1 MLRSLWTGASG
12 MIAQQ
17 TNVDTISNNLANVNT
32 VGYKKETVEF
42 RSLLYQKLQTETT
55 DNNGDPKP
63 VIGQVGSGVR
73 TGAITSRFTQGNMT
87 ATENPFDLALEGEG
101 FFALQTPSGETA
113 YTRNGSLVFAISSDG
128 LALTNSEGYPLLDK
142 NGSPIVLPAT
152 TDVSRLSVDV
162 DGRII
167 EEVQVPIKETEKA
180 EGEEGTEG
188 VEGEEGIEDEENVE
202 GEEDVEGEEGIE
214 GEENEENKED
224 EIKYKT
230 EHVTV
235 AQLGIVQFNNPSG
248 LEKISGSL
256 YQVTAASGEPR
267 MELEDPALKRSA
279 VRSGYLEASN
289 VQTVDE
295 IVNLIVAQRAY
306 EMNSKVITASDQM
319 LQQAN
324 NLRG

>member
-32 VGYKKETVEF
+32 IGYKKETVEF

-73 TGAITSRFTQGNMT
+73 TGAITSRFTQGNMSQT
-87 ATENPFDLALEGEG
+87 NNPFDLAIDGEG
-101 FFALQTPSGETA
+101 FFTLQMPNGETA
-113 YTRNGSLVFAISSDG
+113 YTRNGSLLFAIASDG
-128 LALTNSEGYPLLDK
+128 LALTNSEGYPLLDT
-142 NGSPIVLPAT
+142 NGSAIVLPAT
-152 TDVSRLSVDV
+152 TDVSKLSVDV
-162 DGRII
+162 DGKVF
-167 EEVQVPIKETEKA
+167 EERPNPENPKKTDY
-180 EGEEGTEG
+180 
-188 VEGEEGIEDEENVE
+188 VEL
-202 GEEDVEGEEGIE
+202 
-214 GEENEENKED
+214 
-224 EIKYKT
+224 
-230 EHVTV
+230 

-256 YQVTAASGEPR
+256 YQVTPASGEPR
-267 MELEDPALKRSA
+267 MEVEDTVLKRSSI
-279 VRSGYLEASN
+279 RSGYLEASN

>member
-17 TNVDTISNNLANVNT
+17 TSVDTISNNLANVNT

-73 TGAITSRFTQGNMT
+73 TGAITSRFTQGNLN
-87 ATENPFDLALEGEG
+87 ATENPFDLAIEGEG
-101 FFALQTPSGETA
+101 FFAIQTPNGETA
-113 YTRNGSLVFAISSDG
+113 YTRNGSLVFAIATDG
-128 LALTNSEGYPLLDK
+128 LALTNSEGYPLLDIT
-142 NGSPIVLPAT
+142 GTPIILEPT
-152 TDVSRLSVDV
+152 TDVSKLSVDV
-162 DGRII
+162 DGKII
-167 EEVQVPIKETEKA
+167 EEVR
-180 EGEEGTEG
+180 EEYTAADGT
-188 VEGEEGIEDEENVE
+188 
-202 GEEDVEGEEGIE
+202 
-214 GEENEENKED
+214 
-224 EIKYKT
+224 IKYNT
-230 EHVTV
+230 DHVER
-235 AQLGIVQFNNPSG
+235 AQLGLVQFNNPSG
-248 LEKISGSL
+248 LEKLSGSM
-256 YQVTAASGEPR
+256 YRETAASGTPR
-267 MELEDPALKRSA
+267 LEVEDEALKRSS

>member
-17 TNVDTISNNLANVNT
+17 TSVDTISNNLANVNT

-73 TGAITSRFTQGNMT
+73 TGAITSRFSQGNLT
-87 ATENPFDLALEGEG
+87 QTDEPFDLAIEGDG
-101 FFALQTPSGETA
+101 FFAVQTPNGETA
-113 YTRNGSLVFAISSDG
+113 YTRNGSLLFAIASDG
-128 LALTNSEGYPLLDK
+128 LALTNSEGYPLLDTT
-142 NGSPIVLPAT
+142 GTPIVLSGD
-152 TDVSRLSVDV
+152 TDVSKISIDV
-162 DGRII
+162 DGKVI
-167 EEVQVPIKETEKA
+167 EAVDEPYTA
-180 EGEEGTEG
+180 ADGTTKYNTKH
-188 VEGEEGIEDEENVE
+188 VER
-202 GEEDVEGEEGIE
+202 
-214 GEENEENKED
+214 
-224 EIKYKT
+224 
-230 EHVTV
+230 

-248 LEKISGSL
+248 LLKVSGSM
-256 YQVTAASGEPR
+256 YQESLASGEPR
-267 MELEDPALKRSA
+267 MEVEDEALKRS
-279 VRSGYLEASN
+279 VIRSGYLEASN

>member
-17 TNVDTISNNLANVNT
+17 TSVDTISNNLANVNT

-73 TGAITSRFTQGNMT
+73 TGAITSRFTQGNLT
-87 ATENPFDLALEGEG
+87 ATEEPFDLAIEGEG
-101 FFALQTPSGETA
+101 FFSVQTPNGETA
-113 YTRNGSLVFAISSDG
+113 YTRNGSLLFAIATDG
-128 LALTNSEGYPLLDK
+128 LALTNSEGYPLLDTT
-142 NGSPIVLPAT
+142 GTPIVLPAT
-152 TDVSRLSVDV
+152 TDVSKLSIDV
-162 DGRII
+162 DGKVI
-167 EEVQVPIKETEKA
+167 EAVDEPYTA
-180 EGEEGTEG
+180 ADGTTKYNTKH
-188 VEGEEGIEDEENVE
+188 VE
-202 GEEDVEGEEGIE
+202 
-214 GEENEENKED
+214 
-224 EIKYKT
+224 
-230 EHVTV
+230 V

-248 LEKISGSL
+248 LLKVSGSM
-256 YQVTAASGEPR
+256 YQETMASGEPR
-267 MELEDPALKRSA
+267 LEVEDEALKRSA
-279 VRSGYLEASN
+279 IRSGYLEASN

>member
-73 TGAITSRFTQGNMT
+73 TGAITSRFKQGNMM
-87 ATENPFDLALEGEG
+87 ATENTFDLAISGEG
-101 FFALQTPSGETA
+101 FFSLQLPSGEVA
-113 YTRNGSLVFAISSDG
+113 YTRNGSLGFSIASDG
-128 LALTNSEGYPLLDK
+128 LALTNSEGYPVLDK
-142 NGSPIVLPAT
+142 EGSPIILSAK
-152 TDVSRLSVDV
+152 TDVSKLSVDEN
-162 DGRII
+162 GKIF
-167 EEVQVPIKETEKA
+167 EEIQVEVEDTGTSE
-180 EGEEGTEG
+180 EGEEQP
-188 VEGEEGIEDEENVE
+188 VEDENVE
-202 GEEDVEGEEGIE
+202 GEENTQGQETE
-214 GEENEENKED
+214 K
-224 EIKYKT
+224 KYKT
-230 EHVTV
+230 EFVEV

-267 MELEDPALKRSA
+267 MEFEDTALKRSSI
-279 VRSGYLEASN
+279 RSGYLEASN

-324 NLRG
+324 NLRA

>member
-55 DNNGDPKP
+55 DHNGDPKP

-73 TGAITSRFTQGNMT
+73 TGAITSRFTQGNLT
-87 ATENPFDLALEGEG
+87 PTEEPFDLAIDGEG
-101 FFALQTPSGETA
+101 FFAVQTPNGETA
-113 YTRNGSLVFAISSDG
+113 YTRNGSLLFSIASDG
-128 LALTNSEGYPLLDK
+128 LALTNSEGYPLLDTT
-142 NGSPIVLPAT
+142 GTPIVLPAT
-152 TDVSRLSVDV
+152 TDVSKLSIDV
-162 DGRII
+162 DGKVI
-167 EEVQVPIKETEKA
+167 EAVDEPYTAADGSTKYNTKH
-180 EGEEGTEG
+180 
-188 VEGEEGIEDEENVE
+188 VER
-202 GEEDVEGEEGIE
+202 
-214 GEENEENKED
+214 
-224 EIKYKT
+224 
-230 EHVTV
+230 

-248 LEKISGSL
+248 LMKVSGSM
-256 YQVTAASGEPR
+256 YQQSLASGEPR
-267 MELEDPALKRSA
+267 MEVEDEVLKRS
-279 VRSGYLEASN
+279 VIRSGYLEASN

>member
-55 DNNGDPKP
+55 DHNGDPKP

-73 TGAITSRFTQGNMT
+73 TGAITSRFTQGNLT
-87 ATENPFDLALEGEG
+87 ATENPFDLAIDGEG
-101 FFALQTPSGETA
+101 FFAVRTPNGETA
-113 YTRNGSLVFAISSDG
+113 YTRNGSLVFAIATDG
-128 LALTNSEGYPLLDK
+128 LALTNSEGYPLLDTT
-142 NGSPIVLPAT
+142 GSPVVLPAT
-152 TDVSRLSVDV
+152 TDVSKLSVDV
-162 DGRII
+162 DGKLI
-167 EEVQVPIKETEKA
+167 EEV
-180 EGEEGTEG
+180 
-188 VEGEEGIEDEENVE
+188 DEPYTAAD
-202 GEEDVEGEEGIE
+202 GST
-214 GEENEENKED
+214 
-224 EIKYKT
+224 KYNT
-230 EHVTV
+230 EHVER

-248 LEKISGSL
+248 LEKVSGSM
-256 YQVTAASGEPR
+256 YQQTLASGEPR
-267 MELEDPALKRSA
+267 MEVEDEALKRSSI
-279 VRSGYLEASN
+279 RSGYLEASN

>member
-42 RSLLYQKLQTETT
+42 KSLLYQKLQRKVT

-73 TGAITSRFTQGNMT
+73 TSTIASRFKQGNMV
-87 ATENPFDLALEGEG
+87 ATENNFDLAIEGNG
-101 FFALQTPSGETA
+101 FFSVQTPNGEPA
-113 YTRNGSLVFAISSDG
+113 YTRSGSLLFAIGTDG
-128 LALTNSEGYPLLDK
+128 MALSTSEGYPVLDT
-142 NGSPIVLPAT
+142 NGEPITVPME
-152 TDVSRLSVDV
+152 TDIDRLTVDESGRIYEKVDV
-162 DGRII
+162 KYTN
-167 EEVQVPIKETEKA
+167 EN
-180 EGEEGTEG
+180 GEEK
-188 VEGEEGIEDEENVE
+188 I
-202 GEEDVEGEEGIE
+202 
-214 GEENEENKED
+214 
-224 EIKYKT
+224 KT
-230 EHVTV
+230 EFQFR

-248 LEKISGSL
+248 MMKISGTLFQES
-256 YQVTAASGEPR
+256 VASGEPR
-267 MELEDPALKRSA
+267 MEVDDPALKRSTI
-279 VRSGYLEASN
+279 RSGYLEASN

>member
-17 TNVDTISNNLANVNT
+17 TSVDTISNNLANVNT

-73 TGAITSRFTQGNMT
+73 TGAITSRFTQGNLNQT
-87 ATENPFDLALEGEG
+87 DNPFDLAIDGEG
-101 FFALQTPSGETA
+101 FFSLQTPNGETA
-113 YTRNGSLVFAISSDG
+113 YTRNGSLVFAIASDG

-142 NGSPIVLPAT
+142 NGSPIILPAT
-152 TDVSRLSVDV
+152 TDVSKLSVDV
-162 DGRII
+162 DGRIF
-167 EEVQVPIKETEKA
+167 EEVRVEIKDTTQTTPPA
-180 EGEEGTEG
+180 EGEQQ
-188 VEGEEGIEDEENVE
+188 EGETEAPVENTE
-202 GEEDVEGEEGIE
+202 
-214 GEENEENKED
+214 K
-224 EIKYKT
+224 KYKT
-230 EHVTV
+230 EFVER

-256 YQVTAASGEPR
+256 YRVTAASGEPR
-267 MELEDPALKRSA
+267 MEVEDAALKRSSI
-279 VRSGYLEASN
+279 RSGYLEASN

>member
-73 TGAITSRFTQGNMT
+73 TGAITSRFKQGNLN
-87 ATENPFDLALEGEG
+87 ATENPTDLAIDGEG
-101 FFALQTPSGETA
+101 FFSVQMPGGETA
-113 YTRNGSLVFAISSDG
+113 YTRNGSLVFAIASGG
-128 LALTNSEGYPLLDK
+128 LALTNSEGYPLL
-142 NGSPIVLPAT
+142 NTSGSPIVLSAE
-152 TDVSRLSVDV
+152 TDISKLSIDV
-162 DGRII
+162 DGRLI
-167 EEVQVPIKETEKA
+167 EEVQTKSTAADGTVRYDTSHKEL
-180 EGEEGTEG
+180 
-188 VEGEEGIEDEENVE
+188 
-202 GEEDVEGEEGIE
+202 
-214 GEENEENKED
+214 
-224 EIKYKT
+224 
-230 EHVTV
+230 

-248 LEKISGSL
+248 LEKISGSM
-256 YQVTAASGEPR
+256 YQETAASGEPR
-267 MELEDPALKRSA
+267 MEVEDDALKRSTI
-279 VRSGYLEASN
+279 RSGYLEASN

>member
-73 TGAITSRFTQGNMT
+73 TGAITSRFTQGNLT
-87 ATENPFDLALEGEG
+87 QTDEPFDLAIDGEG
-101 FFALQTPSGETA
+101 FFAVQTPNGETA
-113 YTRNGSLVFAISSDG
+113 YTRNGSLLFAIASDG
-128 LALTNSEGYPLLDK
+128 LALTNSEGYPLLDTT
-142 NGSPIVLPAT
+142 GTPIVLPGT
-152 TDVSRLSVDV
+152 TDVSKLSIDV
-162 DGRII
+162 DGKVI
-167 EEVQVPIKETEKA
+167 EAV
-180 EGEEGTEG
+180 EEAYTAVDGTT
-188 VEGEEGIEDEENVE
+188 
-202 GEEDVEGEEGIE
+202 
-214 GEENEENKED
+214 
-224 EIKYKT
+224 KYNT
-230 EHVTV
+230 EHVTR

-248 LEKISGSL
+248 LLKVSGSM
-256 YQVTAASGEPR
+256 YQESPASGEPR
-267 MELEDPALKRSA
+267 MEVEDEVLKRSA
-279 VRSGYLEASN
+279 IRSGYLEASN

>member
-73 TGAITSRFTQGNMT
+73 TGAITSRFKQGNLT
-87 ATENPFDLALEGEG
+87 ATENMTDLAIEGEG
-101 FFALQTPSGETA
+101 FFSIQTPNGATA
-113 YTRNGSLVFAISSDG
+113 YTRNGSLVFAIASDG
-128 LALTNSEGYPLLDK
+128 LALTNSEGYPLLDTS
-142 NGSPIVLPAT
+142 GSAIVLPAD
-152 TDVSRLSVDV
+152 TDVSKLSIDV
-162 DGRII
+162 DGRIY
-167 EEVQVPIKETEKA
+167 EEIQVPREGQA
-180 EGEEGTEG
+180 EGEE
-188 VEGEEGIEDEENVE
+188 V
-202 GEEDVEGEEGIE
+202 
-214 GEENEENKED
+214 
-224 EIKYKT
+224 KYDT
-230 EHVTV
+230 EHKLH

-248 LEKISGSL
+248 LEKISGSM
-256 YQVTAASGEPR
+256 YQETAASGEPR
-267 MELEDPALKRSA
+267 MEVEDTALKRSSI
-279 VRSGYLEASN
+279 RSGYLEASN

>member
-73 TGAITSRFTQGNMT
+73 TGAITSRFKQGNLT
-87 ATENPFDLALEGEG
+87 ATENPFDLAIEGEG
-101 FFALQTPSGETA
+101 FFSIQMPNGETS
-113 YTRNGSLVFAISSDG
+113 YTRNGSLVFAIASDG
-128 LALTNSEGYPLLDK
+128 LALTNSEGYPLLDIS
-142 NGSPIVLPAT
+142 GSPIVLPST
-152 TDVSRLSVDV
+152 TDVSKLNIDV
-162 DGRII
+162 DGRLY
-167 EEVQVPIKETEKA
+167 EEVQTERIA
-180 EGEEGTEG
+180 EDGS
-188 VEGEEGIEDEENVE
+188 V
-202 GEEDVEGEEGIE
+202 
-214 GEENEENKED
+214 
-224 EIKYKT
+224 KYDT
-230 EHVTV
+230 SHEFR

-248 LEKISGSL
+248 LEKISGSM
-256 YQVTAASGEPR
+256 YKETAASGEPR
-267 MELEDPALKRSA
+267 MEVEDDALKRSSI
-279 VRSGYLEASN
+279 RSGYLEASN

>member
-73 TGAITSRFTQGNMT
+73 TGAITSRFTQGNLT
-87 ATENPFDLALEGEG
+87 QTENPFDLAIDGEG
-101 FFALQTPSGETA
+101 FFSVKTPSGETA
-113 YTRNGSLVFAISSDG
+113 YTRNGSLVFAIATDG
-128 LALTNSEGYPLLDK
+128 LALTNSEGYPLLDTT
-142 NGSPIVLPAT
+142 GSPVVLPAT
-152 TDVSRLSVDV
+152 TDVSKLSIDV
-162 DGRII
+162 DGRLI
-167 EEVQVPIKETEKA
+167 EEV
-180 EGEEGTEG
+180 
-188 VEGEEGIEDEENVE
+188 DEPYTAAD
-202 GEEDVEGEEGIE
+202 GST
-214 GEENEENKED
+214 
-224 EIKYKT
+224 KYNT
-230 EHVTV
+230 EHVERV
-235 AQLGIVQFNNPSG
+235 QLGIVQFNNPSG
-248 LEKISGSL
+248 LEKISGSM
-256 YQVTAASGEPR
+256 YQQTMASGEPR
-267 MELEDPALKRSA
+267 MEVEDEALKRS
-279 VRSGYLEASN
+279 VIRSGYLEASN

>member
-73 TGAITSRFTQGNMT
+73 TGAITSRFKQGNLN
-87 ATENPFDLALEGEG
+87 ATENPTDLAIEGEG
-101 FFALQTPSGETA
+101 FFSVQMPGGETA
-113 YTRNGSLVFAISSDG
+113 YTRNGSLVFAVASDG
-128 LALTNSEGYPLLDK
+128 LALTNSEGYPLL
-142 NGSPIVLPAT
+142 NTSGSPIVLPAE
-152 TDVSRLSVDV
+152 TDVSKLSIDV
-162 DGRII
+162 DGRLI
-167 EEVQVPIKETEKA
+167 EEVQTESTA
-180 EGEEGTEG
+180 ADGT
-188 VEGEEGIEDEENVE
+188 
-202 GEEDVEGEEGIE
+202 
-214 GEENEENKED
+214 
-224 EIKYKT
+224 
-230 EHVTV
+230 VTYDTFRREL

-248 LEKISGSL
+248 LEKISGSM
-256 YQVTAASGEPR
+256 YQETAASGEPR
-267 MELEDPALKRSA
+267 MEVEDDALKRSTI
-279 VRSGYLEASN
+279 RSGYLEASN

>member
-17 TNVDTISNNLANVNT
+17 TSVDTISNNLANVNT

-55 DNNGDPKP
+55 DHNGDPKP

-73 TGAITSRFTQGNMT
+73 TGAITSRFTQGNLT
-87 ATENPFDLALEGEG
+87 QTDEPFDLAIEGEG
-101 FFALQTPSGETA
+101 FFAVQTPNGETA
-113 YTRNGSLVFAISSDG
+113 YTRNGSLLFAIASDG
-128 LALTNSEGYPLLDK
+128 LALTNSEGYPLLDTT
-142 NGSPIVLPAT
+142 GTPIVLSGD
-152 TDVSRLSVDV
+152 TDVSKVSIDV
-162 DGRII
+162 DGKVI
-167 EEVQVPIKETEKA
+167 EAVDEPYEA
-180 EGEEGTEG
+180 ADGTT
-188 VEGEEGIEDEENVE
+188 
-202 GEEDVEGEEGIE
+202 
-214 GEENEENKED
+214 
-224 EIKYKT
+224 KYNT
-230 EHVTV
+230 VHVTR

-248 LEKISGSL
+248 LLKVSGSM
-256 YQVTAASGEPR
+256 YQETLASGEPR
-267 MELEDPALKRSA
+267 MEVEDEVLKRS
-279 VRSGYLEASN
+279 VIRSGYLEASN

>member
-17 TNVDTISNNLANVNT
+17 TSVDTISNNLANVNT

-73 TGAITSRFTQGNMT
+73 TGAITSRFTQGNLT
-87 ATENPFDLALEGEG
+87 QTDEPFDLAIEGDG
-101 FFALQTPSGETA
+101 FFAVQTPNGETA
-113 YTRNGSLVFAISSDG
+113 YTRNGSLLFAIASDG
-128 LALTNSEGYPLLDK
+128 LALTNSEGYPLLDTT
-142 NGSPIVLPAT
+142 GTPIVLPGT
-152 TDVSRLSVDV
+152 TDVSKISIDV
-162 DGRII
+162 DGKVI
-167 EEVQVPIKETEKA
+167 EAVDEPYTA
-180 EGEEGTEG
+180 ADGTTKYNTKH
-188 VEGEEGIEDEENVE
+188 VER
-202 GEEDVEGEEGIE
+202 
-214 GEENEENKED
+214 
-224 EIKYKT
+224 
-230 EHVTV
+230 

-248 LEKISGSL
+248 LLKVSGSM
-256 YQVTAASGEPR
+256 YQESLASGEPR
-267 MELEDPALKRSA
+267 MEVEDEALKRSA
-279 VRSGYLEASN
+279 IRSGYLEASN

>member
-55 DNNGDPKP
+55 DHNGDPKP

-73 TGAITSRFTQGNMT
+73 TGAITSRFTQGNLT
-87 ATENPFDLALEGEG
+87 ATEEPFDLAIEGEG
-101 FFALQTPSGETA
+101 FFAVQTPNGETA
-113 YTRNGSLVFAISSDG
+113 YTRNGSLLFSIASDG
-128 LALTNSEGYPLLDK
+128 LALTNSEGYPLLDTT
-142 NGSPIVLPAT
+142 GTPIVLPAT
-152 TDVSRLSVDV
+152 TDVSKLSIDV
-162 DGRII
+162 DGKVI
-167 EEVQVPIKETEKA
+167 EAVDEPYTAADGSTKYNTKH
-180 EGEEGTEG
+180 
-188 VEGEEGIEDEENVE
+188 VER
-202 GEEDVEGEEGIE
+202 
-214 GEENEENKED
+214 
-224 EIKYKT
+224 
-230 EHVTV
+230 

-248 LEKISGSL
+248 LMKVSGSM
-256 YQVTAASGEPR
+256 YQQSLASGEPR
-267 MELEDPALKRSA
+267 MEVEDEVLKRS
-279 VRSGYLEASN
+279 VIRSGYLEASN

>member
-17 TNVDTISNNLANVNT
+17 TSVDTISNNLANVNT

-55 DNNGDPKP
+55 DHNGDPKP

-73 TGAITSRFTQGNMT
+73 TGAITSRFTQGNLT
-87 ATENPFDLALEGEG
+87 ATEEPFDLAIEGEG
-101 FFALQTPSGETA
+101 FFAVQTPNGETA
-113 YTRNGSLVFAISSDG
+113 YTRNGSLLFSIATDG
-128 LALTNSEGYPLLDK
+128 LALTNSEGYPLLDTT
-142 NGSPIVLPAT
+142 GTPIVLPAT
-152 TDVSRLSVDV
+152 TDVSKLSIDV
-162 DGRII
+162 DGKVI
-167 EEVQVPIKETEKA
+167 EAVDEPYTAADGSTKYNTKH
-180 EGEEGTEG
+180 
-188 VEGEEGIEDEENVE
+188 VER
-202 GEEDVEGEEGIE
+202 
-214 GEENEENKED
+214 
-224 EIKYKT
+224 
-230 EHVTV
+230 

-248 LEKISGSL
+248 LMKVSGSM
-256 YQVTAASGEPR
+256 YQQSLASGEPR
-267 MELEDPALKRSA
+267 MEVEDEVLKRS
-279 VRSGYLEASN
+279 VIRSGYLEASN

>member
-55 DNNGDPKP
+55 DHNGDPKP

-87 ATENPFDLALEGEG
+87 ATENPFDLAIEGEG
-101 FFALQTPSGETA
+101 FFAVQTPNGETA
-113 YTRNGSLVFAISSDG
+113 YTRNGSLVFAIATDG
-128 LALTNSEGYPLLDK
+128 LALTNSEGYPLLDTT
-142 NGSPIVLPAT
+142 GSPVVLPAT
-152 TDVSRLSVDV
+152 TDVSKLSIDV
-162 DGRII
+162 DGRLF
-167 EEVQVPIKETEKA
+167 EEVDEPYTAADGSTKYNTVH
-180 EGEEGTEG
+180 
-188 VEGEEGIEDEENVE
+188 VER
-202 GEEDVEGEEGIE
+202 
-214 GEENEENKED
+214 
-224 EIKYKT
+224 
-230 EHVTV
+230 

-248 LEKISGSL
+248 LLKVSGSM
-256 YQVTAASGEPR
+256 YQGTLASGEPR
-267 MELEDPALKRSA
+267 MEVEDEALKRSS

>member
-55 DNNGDPKP
+55 DHNGDPKP

-73 TGAITSRFTQGNMT
+73 TGAITSRFTQGNLT
-87 ATENPFDLALEGEG
+87 ATENPFDLAIDGEG
-101 FFALQTPSGETA
+101 FFAVRTPNGETA
-113 YTRNGSLVFAISSDG
+113 YTRNGSLVFAIAADG
-128 LALTNSEGYPLLDK
+128 LALTNSEGYPLLDTA
-142 NGSPIVLPAT
+142 GSPVVLPAT
-152 TDVSRLSVDV
+152 TDVSKLSVDV
-162 DGRII
+162 DGKLI
-167 EEVQVPIKETEKA
+167 EEV
-180 EGEEGTEG
+180 
-188 VEGEEGIEDEENVE
+188 DEPYTAAD
-202 GEEDVEGEEGIE
+202 GST
-214 GEENEENKED
+214 
-224 EIKYKT
+224 KYNT
-230 EHVTV
+230 EHVER

-248 LEKISGSL
+248 LEKVSGSM
-256 YQVTAASGEPR
+256 YQQTLASGEPR
-267 MELEDPALKRSA
+267 MEVEDEALKRSSI
-279 VRSGYLEASN
+279 RSGYLEASN

>member
-55 DNNGDPKP
+55 DYNGDPKP

-73 TGAITSRFTQGNMT
+73 TGAITSRFTQGSLT
-87 ATENPFDLALEGEG
+87 QTDNPFDLAIDGEG
-101 FFALQTPSGETA
+101 FFSVKTPSGETA
-113 YTRNGSLVFAISSDG
+113 YTRNGSLVFAIATDG
-128 LALTNSEGYPLLDK
+128 LALTNSEGYPLLDTT
-142 NGSPIVLPAT
+142 GSPVILPAT
-152 TDVSRLSVDV
+152 TDVSKLSVDV
-162 DGRII
+162 DGRLI
-167 EEVQVPIKETEKA
+167 EEVDEKSTA
-180 EGEEGTEG
+180 ADGST
-188 VEGEEGIEDEENVE
+188 
-202 GEEDVEGEEGIE
+202 
-214 GEENEENKED
+214 
-224 EIKYKT
+224 KYNT
-230 EHVTV
+230 EHVER
-235 AQLGIVQFNNPSG
+235 AQLAIVQFNNPSG
-248 LEKISGSL
+248 LEKISGSM
-256 YQVTAASGEPR
+256 YQQTMASGEPR
-267 MELEDPALKRSA
+267 MEVEDEVLKRSA
-279 VRSGYLEASN
+279 IRSGYLEASN

>member
-55 DNNGDPKP
+55 DHNGDPKP

-73 TGAITSRFTQGNMT
+73 TGAITSRFTQGNLT
-87 ATENPFDLALEGEG
+87 ATEEPFDLAIDGEG
-101 FFALQTPSGETA
+101 FFAVQTPNGETA
-113 YTRNGSLVFAISSDG
+113 YTRNGSLLFSIASDG
-128 LALTNSEGYPLLDK
+128 LALTNSEGYPLLDTT
-142 NGSPIVLPAT
+142 GTPIVLPAT
-152 TDVSRLSVDV
+152 TDVSKLSIDV
-162 DGRII
+162 DGKVI
-167 EEVQVPIKETEKA
+167 EAVDEPYTAADGSTKYNTKH
-180 EGEEGTEG
+180 
-188 VEGEEGIEDEENVE
+188 VER
-202 GEEDVEGEEGIE
+202 
-214 GEENEENKED
+214 
-224 EIKYKT
+224 
-230 EHVTV
+230 

-248 LEKISGSL
+248 LMKVSGSM
-256 YQVTAASGEPR
+256 YQQSLASGEPR
-267 MELEDPALKRSA
+267 MEVEDEVLKRS
-279 VRSGYLEASN
+279 VIRSGYLEASN

>member
-55 DNNGDPKP
+55 DHNGDPKP

-73 TGAITSRFTQGNMT
+73 TGAITSRFTQGNLT
-87 ATENPFDLALEGEG
+87 ATEEPFDLAIDGEG
-101 FFALQTPSGETA
+101 FFAVQTPNGETS
-113 YTRNGSLVFAISSDG
+113 YTRNGSLLFSIASDG
-128 LALTNSEGYPLLDK
+128 LALTNSEGYPLLDTT
-142 NGSPIVLPAT
+142 GTPIVLPAT
-152 TDVSRLSVDV
+152 TDVSKLSIDV
-162 DGRII
+162 DGKVI
-167 EEVQVPIKETEKA
+167 EAVDEPYTAADGSTKYNTKH
-180 EGEEGTEG
+180 
-188 VEGEEGIEDEENVE
+188 VER
-202 GEEDVEGEEGIE
+202 
-214 GEENEENKED
+214 
-224 EIKYKT
+224 
-230 EHVTV
+230 

-248 LEKISGSL
+248 LMKVSGSM
-256 YQVTAASGEPR
+256 YQQSLASGEPR
-267 MELEDPALKRSA
+267 MEVEDEVLKRS
-279 VRSGYLEASN
+279 VIRSGYLEASN

>member
-17 TNVDTISNNLANVNT
+17 TSVDTISNNLANVNT

-55 DNNGDPKP
+55 DHNGDPKP

-73 TGAITSRFTQGNMT
+73 TGAITSRFTQGNLT
-87 ATENPFDLALEGEG
+87 QTDEPFDLAIEGDG
-101 FFALQTPSGETA
+101 FFAVQTPNGETA
-113 YTRNGSLVFAISSDG
+113 YTRNGSLLFAIASDG
-128 LALTNSEGYPLLDK
+128 LALTNSEGYPLLDTT
-142 NGSPIVLPAT
+142 GTPIVLPGD
-152 TDVSRLSVDV
+152 TDVSKISIDV
-162 DGRII
+162 DGKVI
-167 EEVQVPIKETEKA
+167 EAVDEPYEA
-180 EGEEGTEG
+180 ADGTT
-188 VEGEEGIEDEENVE
+188 
-202 GEEDVEGEEGIE
+202 
-214 GEENEENKED
+214 
-224 EIKYKT
+224 KYNTK
-230 EHVTV
+230 HVTR

-248 LEKISGSL
+248 LLKVSGSM
-256 YQVTAASGEPR
+256 YQESLASGEPR
-267 MELEDPALKRSA
+267 MEVEDEVLKRS
-279 VRSGYLEASN
+279 VIRSGYLEASN

>member
-17 TNVDTISNNLANVNT
+17 TSVDTISNNLANVNT

-73 TGAITSRFTQGNMT
+73 TGAITSRFTQGNLT
-87 ATENPFDLALEGEG
+87 ATEEPFDLAIEGEG
-101 FFALQTPSGETA
+101 FFSVQTPNGETA
-113 YTRNGSLVFAISSDG
+113 YTRNGSLLFAIATDG
-128 LALTNSEGYPLLDK
+128 LALTNSEGYPLLDTT
-142 NGSPIVLPAT
+142 GTPIVLPAK
-152 TDVSRLSVDV
+152 TDVSKLSIDV
-162 DGRII
+162 DGKVI
-167 EEVQVPIKETEKA
+167 EAVDEPYTAADGTTKYNTKHEVRM
-180 EGEEGTEG
+180 
-188 VEGEEGIEDEENVE
+188 
-202 GEEDVEGEEGIE
+202 
-214 GEENEENKED
+214 
-224 EIKYKT
+224 
-230 EHVTV
+230 
-235 AQLGIVQFNNPSG
+235 QLGIVQFNNPSG
-248 LEKISGSL
+248 LLKVSGSM
-256 YQVTAASGEPR
+256 YQETMASGEPR
-267 MELEDPALKRSA
+267 MEVEDKALKRSA
-279 VRSGYLEASN
+279 IRSGYLEASN

>member
-17 TNVDTISNNLANVNT
+17 TSVDTISNNLANVNT

-55 DNNGDPKP
+55 DHNGDPKP

-73 TGAITSRFTQGNMT
+73 TGAITSRFTQGNLT
-87 ATENPFDLALEGEG
+87 QTDEPFDLAIEGEG
-101 FFALQTPSGETA
+101 FFAVQTPNGETA
-113 YTRNGSLVFAISSDG
+113 YTRNGSLLFAIASDG
-128 LALTNSEGYPLLDK
+128 LALTNSEGYPLLDTT
-142 NGSPIVLPAT
+142 GTPIVLPGD
-152 TDVSRLSVDV
+152 TDVSKISIDV
-162 DGRII
+162 DGKVI
-167 EEVQVPIKETEKA
+167 EAVDEPYEA
-180 EGEEGTEG
+180 ADGTT
-188 VEGEEGIEDEENVE
+188 
-202 GEEDVEGEEGIE
+202 
-214 GEENEENKED
+214 
-224 EIKYKT
+224 KYNTK
-230 EHVTV
+230 HVTR

-248 LEKISGSL
+248 LLKVSGSM
-256 YQVTAASGEPR
+256 YQESLASGEPR
-267 MELEDPALKRSA
+267 MEVEDEVLKRS
-279 VRSGYLEASN
+279 VIRSGYLEASN

>member
-1 MLRSLWTGASG
+1 

-17 TNVDTISNNLANVNT
+17 TSVDTISNNLANVNT

-73 TGAITSRFTQGNMT
+73 TGAITSRFTQGNLT
-87 ATENPFDLALEGEG
+87 QTDEPFDLAIEGEG
-101 FFALQTPSGETA
+101 FFAVKTPNGETA
-113 YTRNGSLVFAISSDG
+113 YTRNGSLLFAIASDG
-128 LALTNSEGYPLLDK
+128 LALTNSEGYPLLDTT
-142 NGSPIVLPAT
+142 GTPIVLSGT
-152 TDVSRLSVDV
+152 TDVSKISIDV
-162 DGRII
+162 DGKVI
-167 EEVQVPIKETEKA
+167 EAVDEKYTA
-180 EGEEGTEG
+180 ADGTT
-188 VEGEEGIEDEENVE
+188 
-202 GEEDVEGEEGIE
+202 
-214 GEENEENKED
+214 
-224 EIKYKT
+224 KYRT
-230 EHVTV
+230 EHVER

-248 LEKISGSL
+248 LLKVSGSM
-256 YQVTAASGEPR
+256 YQETMASGEPR
-267 MELEDPALKRSA
+267 MEVEDEALKRS
-279 VRSGYLEASN
+279 VIRSGYLEASN

>member
-17 TNVDTISNNLANVNT
+17 TSVDTISNNLANVNT

-73 TGAITSRFTQGNMT
+73 TGAITSRFTQGNLT
-87 ATENPFDLALEGEG
+87 QTDEPFDLAIEGEG
-101 FFALQTPSGETA
+101 FFAVRTPNGETA
-113 YTRNGSLVFAISSDG
+113 YTRNGSLLFAIASDG
-128 LALTNSEGYPLLDK
+128 LALTNSEGYPLLDTT
-142 NGSPIVLPAT
+142 GTPIVLPGT
-152 TDVSRLSVDV
+152 TDVSKISIDV
-162 DGRII
+162 DGKVI
-167 EEVQVPIKETEKA
+167 EAVDVPYEA
-180 EGEEGTEG
+180 ADGTT
-188 VEGEEGIEDEENVE
+188 
-202 GEEDVEGEEGIE
+202 
-214 GEENEENKED
+214 
-224 EIKYKT
+224 KYNTKH
-230 EHVTV
+230 EMR

-248 LEKISGSL
+248 LLKVSGSM
-256 YQVTAASGEPR
+256 YQESLASGEPR
-267 MELEDPALKRSA
+267 MEVEDDALKRS
-279 VRSGYLEASN
+279 VIRSGYLEASN

>member
-73 TGAITSRFTQGNMT
+73 TGAITSRFKQGNLN
-87 ATENPFDLALEGEG
+87 ATENPTDLAIEGEG
-101 FFALQTPSGETA
+101 FFSVQMPGGETA
-113 YTRNGSLVFAISSDG
+113 YTRNGSLVFAVASDG
-128 LALTNSEGYPLLDK
+128 LALTNSEGYPLL
-142 NGSPIVLPAT
+142 NTSGSPIVLPAE
-152 TDVSRLSVDV
+152 TDVSKLSIDV
-162 DGRII
+162 DGRLI
-167 EEVQVPIKETEKA
+167 EEVQTESTA
-180 EGEEGTEG
+180 ADGT
-188 VEGEEGIEDEENVE
+188 V
-202 GEEDVEGEEGIE
+202 
-214 GEENEENKED
+214 
-224 EIKYKT
+224 KYDT
-230 EHVTV
+230 FHREL

-248 LEKISGSL
+248 LEKISGSM
-256 YQVTAASGEPR
+256 YQETAASGEPR
-267 MELEDPALKRSA
+267 MEVEDDALKRSTI
-279 VRSGYLEASN
+279 RSGYLEASN

>member
-55 DNNGDPKP
+55 DHNGDPKP

-87 ATENPFDLALEGEG
+87 ATENPFDLAIEGEG
-101 FFALQTPSGETA
+101 FFALQTPNGETA
-113 YTRNGSLVFAISSDG
+113 YTRNGSLLFAIASDG
-128 LALTNSEGYPLLDK
+128 LALTNSEGYPLLDV
-142 NGSPIVLPAT
+142 NGSPIVLAST
-152 TDVSRLSVDV
+152 TDVSKLSIDV
-162 DGRII
+162 DGRLYEKI
-167 EEVQVPIKETEKA
+167 EVEIVDSTENT
-180 EGEEGTEG
+180 EGEEG
-188 VEGEEGIEDEENVE
+188 VEGTQPTE
-202 GEEDVEGEEGIE
+202 
-214 GEENEENKED
+214 K
-224 EIKYKT
+224 KFKT
-230 EHVTV
+230 EYVERARLAV
-235 AQLGIVQFNNPSG
+235 VQFNNPSG
-248 LEKISGSL
+248 LEKISGSM

-267 MELEDPALKRSA
+267 MEVEDEALKRSA
-279 VRSGYLEASN
+279 IRSGYLEASN

>member
-17 TNVDTISNNLANVNT
+17 TSVDTISNNLANVNT

-73 TGAITSRFTQGNMT
+73 TGAITSRFTQGNLT
-87 ATENPFDLALEGEG
+87 QTDEPFDLAIEGEG
-101 FFALQTPSGETA
+101 FFAVKTPNGETA
-113 YTRNGSLVFAISSDG
+113 YTRNGSLLFAIASDG
-128 LALTNSEGYPLLDK
+128 LALTNSEGYPLLDTT
-142 NGSPIVLPAT
+142 GSPIVLPST
-152 TDVSRLSVDV
+152 TDVSKISIDV
-162 DGRII
+162 DGKVI
-167 EEVQVPIKETEKA
+167 EAVDEKYEA
-180 EGEEGTEG
+180 ADGT
-188 VEGEEGIEDEENVE
+188 
-202 GEEDVEGEEGIE
+202 
-214 GEENEENKED
+214 
-224 EIKYKT
+224 IKYKT
-230 EHVTV
+230 EHVER

-248 LEKISGSL
+248 LLKVSGSM
-256 YQVTAASGEPR
+256 YQETMASGEPR
-267 MELEDPALKRSA
+267 MEVDDEALKRS
-279 VRSGYLEASN
+279 VIRSGYLEASN